1 MRSVYLWMALPLL
14 LTGCVEARDATVSI
28 AYTPSS
34 LAETPFD
41 LHVGE
46 FVRATPA
53 NVGPAQYE
61 TTGYTFNKQ
70 ISLSEPLAD
79 YLKNAFVQEIR
90 HGGASLRDTPA
101 CTVSARINQMA
112 LKSNGGTKLTWSS
125 DLIYTV
131 DAAGSAPLAV
141 PVTATVVTNTASAEA
156 GHTQFVT
163 KTIDGL
169 LLDPAFTRF
178 AKSHCPRSGA

>member
-1 MRSVYLWMALPLL
+1 MRGVMWMSLPLL
-14 LTGCVEARDATVSI
+14 LAGCVEARDATVSI

-41 LHVGE
+41 LHVGD
-46 FVRATPA
+46 FTRTLPDKI
-53 NVGPAQYE
+53 GPSQYE
-61 TTGYTFNKQ
+61 TSGYTFNKQ

-90 HGGASLRDTPA
+90 HAGASLRDTPA
-101 CTVSARINQMA
+101 CTVSAKINQMA

-125 DLIYTV
+125 DLVYTV
-131 DAAGSAPLAV
+131 DAAGTTPLVVSA
-141 PVTATVVTNTASAEA
+141 TASVVTNTASAEA
-156 GHTQFVT
+156 GHTQFVG

-169 LLDPAFTRF
+169 LLDPGFVRF
-178 AKSHCPRSGA
+178 AKTHCPRTLG